1 MNRKNFISWLGSGYA
16 VLDITK
22 IARIITK
29 ENTISILCFKGCLPL
44 HYREINLNVLLFNEM
59 DGDSVAFNK
68 HSMYV
73 ELLHHI
79 NDVRTTNLSSLA

>member
-1 MNRKNFISWLGSGYA
+1 MAGIRLCCAGYHKNCKDYHEREH
-16 VLDITK
+16 K
-22 IARIITK
+22 
-29 ENTISILCFKGCLPL
+29 SILCLKGCLPL

-59 DGDSVAFNK
+59 DGESVAFNK

-79 NDVRTTNLSSLA
+79 NDVRTTDLSSLA